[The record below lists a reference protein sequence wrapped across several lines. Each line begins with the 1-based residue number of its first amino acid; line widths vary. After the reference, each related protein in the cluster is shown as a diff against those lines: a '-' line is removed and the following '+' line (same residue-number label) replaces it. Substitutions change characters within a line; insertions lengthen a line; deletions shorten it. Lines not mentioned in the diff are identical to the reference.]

1 MISPSFHLVIKQCH
15 KQWRSPL
22 FRTIVVIHQRQLST
36 IEHEKQ
42 DSKKQDNDGLAQS
55 QNSQIQKVKF
65 TQKGITVYYFSDRKQ
80 QSFIIAQQTA
90 KDTVYSLVVVAGV
103 AALSGLCYVIMH
115 ELYSRETPN
124 GIYKEA
130 SRICL
135 ENSDVQEALGLPII
149 VHTTPQIGSMRINNV
164 RARTFDEKGHQS
176 MTVSFYLTGKE
187 RSGVVAIKVQKNI
200 SNKFVYDYILVQ
212 LDKQWHSQ
220 NIVQVYPDSNPSSF
234 RREISS

>member
-15 KQWRSPL
+15 KQWRSSL

-42 DSKKQDNDGLAQS
+42 DSKKQDNDGLVQS
-55 QNSQIQKVKF
+55 QNSQIQKAKF
-65 TQKGITVYYFSDRKQ
+65 TQK
-80 QSFIIAQQTA
+80 AQQTA
-90 KDTVYSLVVVAGV
+90 KDTAYSLVVVAGV
-103 AALSGLCYVIMH
+103 ATLSGLCYVIMH

-124 GIYKEA
+124 GIYREA

-220 NIVQVYPDSNPSSF
+220 NIVQVYPDFSSSSF
-234 RREISS
+234 KREISS

>member
-65 TQKGITVYYFSDRKQ
+65 TQK
-80 QSFIIAQQTA
+80 AQQTA

>member
-65 TQKGITVYYFSDRKQ
+65 TQK
-80 QSFIIAQQTA
+80 AQQTA

-149 VHTTPQIGSMRINNV
+149 VHTTPQIGSMRIDNV